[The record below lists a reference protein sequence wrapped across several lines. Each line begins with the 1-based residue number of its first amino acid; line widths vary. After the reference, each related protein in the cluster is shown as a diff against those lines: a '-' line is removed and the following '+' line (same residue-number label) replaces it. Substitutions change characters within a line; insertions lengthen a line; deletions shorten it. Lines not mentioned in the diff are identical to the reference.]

1 MKNSIKLIALVF
13 CTSIIFVSCSK
24 DETSN
29 VTGKSQQTIQNSI
42 VTEQQSTSE
51 LKSATFGR
59 NWLFSTED
67 KRCLPFPL
75 DCYDDVVVRPT
86 QVTAMKHFE
95 NAVLGNAGNVQ
106 YFFTYDAW
114 FVLFPELDGTADL
127 DSLRSGH
134 YDMVMTRDENKMFYY
149 GAGNEYPLNF
159 QNEKF
164 VLRLNKSELK

>member
-1 MKNSIKLIALVF
+1 MKNSIKLIAIVF

-29 VTGKSQQTIQNSI
+29 VTGKSQQTTQSFS
-42 VTEQQSTSE
+42 VTDQQSTSE

-59 NWLFSTED
+59 NFIFDPEN
-67 KRCLPFPL
+67 KKCLPIPL

-95 NAVLGNAGNVQ
+95 NAVLGNAGDVQ

-134 YDMVMTRDENKMFYY
+134 YDMVMTSDEDKIFYY
-149 GAGNEYPLNF
+149 GAGNQYPLNF

-164 VLRLNKSELK
+164 VLRLNKSGLK